1 MLGVILSAMTLIH
14 LALGQ
19 ASMAGDGDYYSA
31 SQQRQQG
38 GQTGPNNPPQ
48 CSVLVSYGANVGDV
62 NQRSPF
68 FAGSMTVLVMAGAP
82 TTTTSSQSV
91 STPTG
96 ATTSEQSVAG
106 TVVIPA
112 EGEGAK
118 TDEAAGIKSTPS
130 GISSEGPLI
139 SSSDQ
144 QQRDPQSNPSSL
156 QSSPGGGPAAAAA
169 AVKDWVLA
177 WRFTSGE

>member
-19 ASMAGDGDYYSA
+19 ASTGDGDYYSA

-91 STPTG
+91 STPT
-96 ATTSEQSVAG
+96 TSEQPVAG
-106 TVVIPA
+106 TVVIQKDA
-112 EGEGAK
+112 EREG
-118 TDEAAGIKSTPS
+118 TNTYETAGIKSTPS
-130 GISSEGPLI
+130 GILSEGPLI
-139 SSSDQ
+139 SSDQ
-144 QQRDPQSNPSSL
+144 QQRDPQNPSSL
-156 QSSPGGGPAAAAA
+156 RSSPGGGAAAAV